1 MHCWDLFVD
10 CQFIYTS
17 VSFGKNNRRLKQ
29 GCAALSDLSF
39 IFCRRDDLIEMG
51 IISKALQ
58 KTTGCWLPCFKFHA
72 SVKEVLAATEDQRL
86 ILVTKELDS
95 ICMNQN
101 EVMACI
107 EQVGRRSLAHL
118 LLKHLFSSQWQQD
131 DPKATANDV
140 FCIYLTELKHY
151 DESIVDEIRTK
162 LPQYYIHID
171 GINLQVNQ
179 RSIHSAYWQRRLV
192 EFTKFQ
198 VYVNKQTSLYE
209 FPKGKGEDWV
219 TCGYPLRVFLG
230 FNPLRLGSLTLLI
243 YSRKSGRLIKQVD
256 DARHML
262 GLSHSGSDYCQGLTV
277 IVDDY
282 NGMLPLTPSKQDI
295 AFSEEKGGEA
305 HEHNFFSWVGAV
317 R

>member
-1 MHCWDLFVD
+1 
-10 CQFIYTS
+10 
-17 VSFGKNNRRLKQ
+17 LKQ

-39 IFCRRDDLIEMG
+39 IFCRREDLIEMG
-51 IISKALQ
+51 IIAKALQ
-58 KTTGCWLPCFKFHA
+58 KTTGCWLPCFNLNV
-72 SVKEVLAATEDQRL
+72 SVKEVLKATEEHR
-86 ILVTKELDS
+86 ITLVMKDLDS
-95 ICMNQN
+95 ISMQHE
-101 EVMACI
+101 EVKICI
-107 EQVGRRSLAHL
+107 EQAGKRSLAFL
-118 LLKHLFSSQWQQD
+118 IVKQLFSSKWEQD
-131 DPKATANDV
+131 YPKTTANDV

-151 DESIVDEIRTK
+151 DESIVDDIHDK

-171 GINLQVNQ
+171 RINLQVNQ
-179 RSIHSAYWQRRLV
+179 KSISSTYWQRRLV

-198 VYVNKQTSLYE
+198 VHVNKQTLLYE
-209 FPKGKGEDWV
+209 FPKGKGDDWV

-243 YSRKSGRLIKQVD
+243 YSRKSGRLIKQID
-256 DARHML
+256 DARHVL

-295 AFSEEKGGEA
+295 AFSEESGGEA

-317 R
+317 RYVSVVLFFLVMITAGTLLPSFL